1 MACSRSGSTAW
12 FVRRAPASDIPH
24 VTERRYS
31 DEEAAEIF
39 GRAAR
44 AEDPAPRALA
54 RTEGMTLAELQ
65 AAGRE
70 AGILPEKIAEAARA
84 LAADGTRFS
93 RKLMGITIGV
103 GRTVE
108 LDRKMS
114 EEEWE
119 RVVVLLRETF
129 DARGNV
135 RSHGSLRE
143 WTNGNL
149 QALLEPTATG
159 HRLRLR
165 TTHGAARAMMLMGVA
180 LLGTSVTIAAAT
192 VLTVGFRDVAVEN
205 SFAVGLIGAGSFIA
219 GFLRRIGWARTR
231 SEQMDAI
238 AERLSP

>member
-1 MACSRSGSTAW
+1 M
-12 FVRRAPASDIPH
+12 
-24 VTERRYS
+24 TERRYS

-54 RTEGMTLAELQ
+54 PSEGMTLAELQ

-108 LDRKMS
+108 LDRRLS
-114 EEEWE
+114 DDEWE
-119 RVVVLLRETF
+119 RIVVRLRETF
-129 DARGNV
+129 DARGTL

-149 QALLEPTATG
+149 QALLEPSPSG
-159 HRLRLR
+159 SRLRLR
-165 TTHGAARAMMLMGVA
+165 TTNSAGRGLVAAGVA
-180 LLGTSVTIAAAT
+180 TLAAT
-192 VLTVGFRDVAVEN
+192 GVVGAITAMTVGFGQPEAFMGMVGPGA
-205 SFAVGLIGAGSFIA
+205 AGVGLLAAALARLS
-219 GFLRRIGWARTR
+219 GWARTR
-231 SEQMDAI
+231 RQQMEDLA
-238 AERLSP
+238 AWLLTPGSP